1 MNRFPT
7 EILFIPKVL
16 LLIGTNLI
24 HCLYGYDVGLTSPL
38 SSQLLADQTV
48 TSEQIC
54 WVASALVLGQI
65 SGSFFGSIVP
75 NKVGRKMGCLA
86 CAGLSLLSWGLT
98 AGSQYDWMIFLG
110 RFLTGFFDSLPVPGA
125 VMYVSEVTEIRYRG
139 SFLNS
144 TTIAS
149 GLGIALGLLCGSNL
163 PWRFACI
170 IPIVKNLIIL
180 STLSYSYESPV
191 YLLMKARDPEKVLN
205 WYRESAKGSEA
216 KESISKELAEMR
228 ASTEAAENTLRS
240 SLKKLFSGI
249 NRKAFL
255 ILFAIFTLYP
265 ITGVY
270 SIVFF
275 AIDLFA
281 KLGLGS
287 AVLVAV
293 ISALLRCLGTCISSV
308 LLFKFGRRKIMVFS
322 TATCAILN
330 GVIGGLIILRDHVSS
345 DTIVSWALTVLIMV
359 IMFCVGI
366 SIVGFP
372 WILMGK

>member
-1 MNRFPT
+1 
-7 EILFIPKVL
+7 
-16 LLIGTNLI
+16 
-24 HCLYGYDVGLTSPL
+24 
-38 SSQLLADQTV
+38 
-48 TSEQIC
+48 
-54 WVASALVLGQI
+54 
-65 SGSFFGSIVP
+65 
-75 NKVGRKMGCLA
+75 MGCLV

-125 VMYVSEVTEIRYRG
+125 VMYVSEVTEITYRG

-180 STLSYSYESPV
+180 GTLSYSYESPV

-345 DTIVSWALTVLIMV
+345 DTIVSWTLTVLIMV
-359 IMFCVGI
+359 IMFCVGL

-372 WILMGK
+372 WILMGNMCSYSSSLALF